1 MKIYTLLPLFERRKM
16 LNLSKD
22 DQLVPDESVI
32 TTGRW
37 FLQNYRLQQ
46 AEDEEVKGV
55 KSVEEPF

>member
-1 MKIYTLLPLFERRKM
+1 M